1 MKILAERAGL
11 ILFQFPP
18 WNTKFQADYME
29 DNPAVKHS
37 GEWRLYQLTYHTHRQ
52 GRPIK
57 ATRQQPRYKVLG
69 YYGTSDECIEAAR
82 KYMFVPAL

>member
-1 MKILAERAGL
+1 MKILTERENL

-18 WNTKFQADYME
+18 WNTKFQAEYMGN
-29 DNPAVKHS
+29 NPTVKHF
-37 GEWRLYQLTYHTHRQ
+37 GKWRLYQLTYHSHRQ

-57 ATRQQPRYKVLG
+57 AARQQPRYKVLG
-69 YYGTSDECIEAAR
+69 YYLSQDDCVEAAR